1 MDARFEQPAG
11 PDPPVAPVR
20 DPTNRRL
27 LWVLLGLGFLASLAT
42 IPFVA
47 SIRESLPGGDRL
59 PSFGLGQ
66 ALLIAVIETLLF
78 TLPLAALGMAML
90 PKTGLPGAPLLRS
103 VFAREPTAPRAILD
117 GVVQGAAIGLGVAL
131 LLGGLDAVA
140 PTMKPIVEFE
150 SPSWWRGLLGSFGA
164 GIREEIWFRWG
175 ILTAITRALV
185 AINRREAADPG
196 MFWTANVGAALLFG
210 AIHIPQAYSFVEV
223 TPAAAAM
230 VVGGNA
236 VAGVGFGWIYRRRGL
251 EAAMAAHTATDIV
264 LHVILPAVAK

>member
-1 MDARFEQPAG
+1 MDTRFEPPA
-11 PDPPVAPVR
+11 DADTTVATAR
-20 DPTNRRL
+20 DPIKRRL
-27 LWVLLGLGFLASLAT
+27 LLALFGLGFLASLAT
-42 IPFVA
+42 MPFVA
-47 SIRESLPGGDRL
+47 SLRESLSGGDAL
-59 PSFGLGQ
+59 PSFGPGR
-66 ALLIAVIETLLF
+66 ALLFAAIETVLF
-78 TLPLAALGMAML
+78 TLPLAALGLAML
-90 PKTGLPGAPLLRS
+90 PRTGLPGAPLLRS
-103 VFAREPTAPRAILD
+103 IFAREPAAPRPILD
-117 GVVQGAAIGLGVAL
+117 GTVQGAAIGLGVAL

-150 SPSWWRGLLGSFGA
+150 SPEWWRGLLGSFGA

-185 AINRREAADPG
+185 AIRRRESAAPW
-196 MFWTANVGAALLFG
+196 MFWTANVSAALLFG

-236 VAGVGFGWIYRRRGL
+236 VAGLGFGWIYRRKGL

-264 LHVILPAVAK
+264 LHVILPAVAP